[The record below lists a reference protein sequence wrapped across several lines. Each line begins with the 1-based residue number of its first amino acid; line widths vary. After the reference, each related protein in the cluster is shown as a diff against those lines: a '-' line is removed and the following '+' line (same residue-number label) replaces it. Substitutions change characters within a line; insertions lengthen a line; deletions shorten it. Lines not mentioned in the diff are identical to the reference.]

1 MKNDYTEEQER
12 FSVDLILLI
21 AKHREFLT
29 PPETSKLLIDG
40 ASMILDFMRQQLD
53 KK

>member
-1 MKNDYTEEQER
+1 MRKNYTEEQEC
-12 FSVDLILLI
+12 FFVDLLMLI

-40 ASMILDFMRQQLD
+40 SSLILDFMRQKID
-53 KK
+53 EK